1 MSFFPWKLNPY
12 KQIDILIWSLY
23 NYSVI
28 HLDNGLTALLIS
40 DTNSVTRRQHHD
52 SSKSTTDEEDTE
64 SEDLEGESCDN
75 DDDDDDD
82 DEVHEDDDGIDEDEN
97 DVTDGVTSV
106 GLDTEEENGSE
117 RSRKAKDTKLVS
129 EFYFYQYIPHKWF
142 ALAGWLIKKWTAS
155 TIHLWTAEKT
165 ELGIRSLIS
174 NHFSNFFFKEIN

>member
-1 MSFFPWKLNPY
+1 M
-12 KQIDILIWSLY
+12 ILY

-64 SEDLEGESCDN
+64 SEDLEGESCD

-129 EFYFYQYIPHKWF
+129 EFYFYQYIPHK
-142 ALAGWLIKKWTAS
+142 
-155 TIHLWTAEKT
+155 
-165 ELGIRSLIS
+165 
-174 NHFSNFFFKEIN
+174 

>member
-1 MSFFPWKLNPY
+1 MSFFPWKLNLY

-64 SEDLEGESCDN
+64 SEDLEGESCDD

-97 DVTDGVTSV
+97 DVTDGVTNV

-165 ELGIRSLIS
+165 ELGIKSLIS
-174 NHFSNFFFKEIN
+174 NHFSNFFF

>member
-1 MSFFPWKLNPY
+1 MNPY

-64 SEDLEGESCDN
+64 SEDLEGESCDD

-165 ELGIRSLIS
+165 ELGIKSLIS
-174 NHFSNFFFKEIN
+174 NHFSNFCFKEIN

>member
-1 MSFFPWKLNPY
+1 MSFFPWKLNLY

-64 SEDLEGESCDN
+64 SEDLEGESCDDD

-97 DVTDGVTSV
+97 DVTDGVTNV

-129 EFYFYQYIPHKWF
+129 EFYFYQYVPHKWF
-142 ALAGWLIKKWTAS
+142 ALAGWLIKNWNAS
-155 TIHLWTAEKT
+155 SIHIWIAEKT
-165 ELGIRSLIS
+165 E
-174 NHFSNFFFKEIN
+174 

>member
-1 MSFFPWKLNPY
+1 M
-12 KQIDILIWSLY
+12 
-23 NYSVI
+23 
-28 HLDNGLTALLIS
+28 LIS

-64 SEDLEGESCDN
+64 SEDLEGESCD

-129 EFYFYQYIPHKWF
+129 EFYFYQYIPHKCF
-142 ALAGWLIKKWTAS
+142 ALAGWLIKK
-155 TIHLWTAEKT
+155 
-165 ELGIRSLIS
+165 
-174 NHFSNFFFKEIN
+174 